1 MLVLLQNACVIF
13 LKKRIL
19 IVQRSNNRLL
29 MIFFLGNDL
38 LIDGSEQI
46 VVLIELFDGSLQSF
60 FLVLQER
67 KLGSS
72 VD

>member
-1 MLVLLQNACVIF
+1 M
-13 LKKRIL
+13 
-19 IVQRSNNRLL
+19 
-29 MIFFLGNDL
+29 
-38 LIDGSEQI
+38 IDGSEQI

-67 KLGSS
+67 KFGSS